1 MWRSF
6 LAECR
11 NHPFYLASFALL
23 GLSAFFL
30 VLPQIDPWVSA
41 FFYDPEHGFWLKY
54 EAHTRFIRR
63 LGILVPRLMVLAMAL
78 FLIARLFWPR
88 LKRYASLQRV
98 LFLATTA
105 ILGPGLL
112 VNLILKAHWGRAR
125 PIQTDLFGGQW
136 PFSEVWVI
144 AGNCQSNCSFVSGE
158 GSMAF
163 WMLATL
169 ILVPK
174 ASREALIGVM
184 VVFTATI
191 SINRIAFGGHY
202 FSDIVL
208 SWALTG
214 YLMLAVY
221 LLYQRYAP
229 EVISGDN
236 LEKAWDKA
244 GAWLRHKAGR

>member
-11 NHPFYLASFALL
+11 HHPFYLASFALL
-23 GLSAFFL
+23 GLTAFFL
-30 VLPQIDPWVSA
+30 AMPQVDLWVSA
-41 FFYDPEHGFWLKY
+41 LFYEPERGFWLKFQP
-54 EAHTRFIRR
+54 HTQFLRR
-63 LGILVPRLMVLAMAL
+63 LGILIPRFIVLAMML
-78 FLIARLFWPR
+78 FLVARLFWPR
-88 LKRYASLQRV
+88 LRDYASLQKIW
-98 LFLATTA
+98 FLAITA

-112 VNLILKAHWGRAR
+112 VNLILKANWGRAR
-125 PIQTDLFGGQW
+125 PIQTDIFGGPW

-163 WMLATL
+163 WLLATL
-169 ILVPK
+169 ILAPK
-174 ASREALIGVM
+174 GSREALAGVM
-184 VVFTATI
+184 VVFAATI

-214 YLMLAVY
+214 YLMLAIY

-229 EVISGDN
+229 EAISGDN
-236 LEKAWDKA
+236 LERAWDKA
-244 GAWLRHKAGR
+244 GMWLRHKIGK

>member
-11 NHPFYLASFALL
+11 KNPFYVASLTLL

-30 VLPQIDPWVSA
+30 VLPQMDLWVSGL
-41 FFYDPEHGFWLKY
+41 FYDPDHGFWLKY
-54 EAHTRFIRR
+54 EPHTRFIRR
-63 LGILVPRLMVLAMAL
+63 LGILVPRLMVLAMVL
-78 FLIARLFWPR
+78 FLVARLLWPQLR
-88 LKRYASLQRV
+88 HYASLQKV

-112 VNLILKAHWGRAR
+112 VNLVLKAHWGRAR

-158 GSMAF
+158 GAMAF

-174 ASREALIGVM
+174 ASREALAGVM
-184 VVFTATI
+184 VVFAATI
-191 SINRIAFGGHY
+191 SVNRIAFGGHY
-202 FSDIVL
+202 FSDILL

-214 YLMLAVY
+214 YVMLAVY
-221 LLYQRYAP
+221 LLYGRHAP
-229 EVISGDN
+229 EAISGDN
-236 LEKAWDKA
+236 LERAWDKA
-244 GAWLRHKAGR
+244 GDWLRRKVSR